1 MCAPKNLVNCKE
13 CDGEECIRMVNL
25 IKVFAEFMK
34 EIQGDF
40 GILNFGG
47 RSNEKM
53 IGKKLLDDKVLSP
66 DKIHSKGYHMSTLGT
81 RWCPS
86 WDYAMQQ
93 LDCTQFVTRM
103 DQFLL
108 HFFGFEFRHIL
119 ESCIRDPRMTFV
131 VEIDTDT
138 LRESEASREIK
149 ANIAKERARQCRK
162 ERYASRLTYLRQ
174 QYASMTPEQRA
185 ADNARRC

>member
-40 GILNFGG
+40 GFLNFGG

-66 DKIHSKGYHMSTLGT
+66 EKIHSKGYHMSTLGT
-81 RWCPS
+81 RRCPS

-93 LDCTQFVTRM
+93 LDCTQFVTSM
-103 DQFLL
+103 DQFLSL
-108 HFFGFEFRHIL
+108 FFGLSSAIFLNLAL
-119 ESCIRDPRMTFV
+119 EI
-131 VEIDTDT
+131 
-138 LRESEASREIK
+138 
-149 ANIAKERARQCRK
+149 QG
-162 ERYASRLTYLRQ
+162 
-174 QYASMTPEQRA
+174 
-185 ADNARRC
+185 